1 MSGFVDVVFLISY
14 QQFPVSFHD
23 NHGTKILLSNNNKT
37 AMKCE
42 IGGRDAVVMLH
53 DPMAENM
60 LYEVIQS
67 LFMMLRDPM
76 AVDML
81 YEVIQSLLVNKA

>member
-1 MSGFVDVVFLISY
+1 MAVD
-14 QQFPVSFHD
+14 
-23 NHGTKILLSNNNKT
+23 
-37 AMKCE
+37 
-42 IGGRDAVVMLH
+42 
-53 DPMAENM
+53 M

-81 YEVIQSLLVNKA
+81 YEVIQSLLVMLRNHGSRHAV